1 MTGLSTGPRDAQPGD
16 RLPVFERHA
25 DFESWN
31 RYAAVNDEF
40 VPIHMDDEA
49 GRRAGHETAIGMG
62 NLGVA
67 QIHCLLRTWLGDG
80 GGRIEAVAIQFR
92 SPAVRGRD
100 NRATGTVT
108 SVAPS
113 RSCEDGP
120 VRTISLDVWVEDDIG
135 TVLTRGTARV
145 SIADDAAPDDG

>member
-1 MTGLSTGPRDAQPGD
+1 MTGLSTGPRDARPGD

-49 GRRAGHETAIGMG
+49 GRRAGHQSAIGMG

-67 QIHCLLRTWLGDG
+67 QIHCLLRTWLGD

-108 SVAPS
+108 SVAD
-113 RSCEDGP
+113 DGQG
-120 VRTISLDVWVEDDIG
+120 RTISLDVWVEDDIG

-145 SIADDAAPDDG
+145 SIADDVAPDDG